1 MIMKRI
7 LLFLLLTISIY
18 GNMAADGTTAAQIN
32 LQHKKHGGPRADDP
46 VVETEAFIDY
56 FEHVIII
63 DGGDD
68 VSYYEVEITSAI
80 NGYYELFTLVNG
92 TYDTFDVSS
101 LSAGSHTISITSPFG
116 DVYEGTFTTY

>member
-1 MIMKRI
+1 MKRI
-7 LLFLLLTISIY
+7 FFFFFFVISIY
-18 GNMAADGTTAAQIN
+18 GNMAADGTAAAQIN
-32 LQHKKHGGPRADDP
+32 LQHKKLGGPRADDP
-46 VVETEAFIDY
+46 VVEPEAFIDY

-80 NGYYELFTLVNG
+80 NGYYELYTLVNG

-101 LSAGSHTISITSPFG
+101 LAAGSHIITITSPLG

>member
-1 MIMKRI
+1 
-7 LLFLLLTISIY
+7 
-18 GNMAADGTTAAQIN
+18 MAADGTTAAQIN

-46 VVETEAFIDY
+46 VVEPEAFIDY

-116 DVYEGTFTTY
+116 DVYEGTFTTF

>member
-1 MIMKRI
+1 MKRI

-46 VVETEAFIDY
+46 VVEPEAFIDY

>member
-1 MIMKRI
+1 MKRI
-7 LLFLLLTISIY
+7 FLILLFVISIY
-18 GNMAADGTTAAQIN
+18 GNMAADGTAAAQIN
-32 LQHKKHGGPRADDP
+32 LQHTKHGGPRADNP
-46 VVETEAFIDY
+46 VVEPEAFINY

-80 NGYYELFTLVNG
+80 NGYYELYTLVNG

-101 LSAGSHTISITSPFG
+101 LAAGSHIITITSPLG

>member
-1 MIMKRI
+1 
-7 LLFLLLTISIY
+7 
-18 GNMAADGTTAAQIN
+18 MAADGTAAAQIN
-32 LQHKKHGGPRADDP
+32 LQHKKLGGPRADDP
-46 VVETEAFIDY
+46 VVEPEAFIDY

-80 NGYYELFTLVNG
+80 NGYYELYTLVNG

-101 LSAGSHTISITSPFG
+101 LAAGSHIITITSPLG

>member
-1 MIMKRI
+1 
-7 LLFLLLTISIY
+7 
-18 GNMAADGTTAAQIN
+18 MAADGTTAAQIN

-46 VVETEAFIDY
+46 VVEPEAFIDY

-101 LSAGSHTISITSPFG
+101 LSAGSHAISITSPFG
-116 DVYEGTFTTY
+116 EVYEGTFTTY

>member
-1 MIMKRI
+1 MKRI

-46 VVETEAFIDY
+46 VVEPEAFIDY

-80 NGYYELFTLVNG
+80 NGYYELFILVNG

-101 LSAGSHTISITSPFG
+101 LSAGSHAISITSPFG

>member
-1 MIMKRI
+1 MKRLILI
-7 LLFLLLTISIY
+7 LLFTVSIY
-18 GNMAADGTTAAQIN
+18 GNLAADGTAAAQIN
-32 LQHKKHGGPRADDP
+32 LQHRKHGAPRADNP
-46 VVETEAFIDY
+46 VVEPEAFIDY
-56 FEHVIII
+56 FEQVIII

-80 NGYYELFTLVNG
+80 NGYYELYTLVNG

-101 LSAGSHTISITSPFG
+101 LAAGSHIITITSPLG

>member
-7 LLFLLLTISIY
+7 FLILLFVISIY
-18 GNMAADGTTAAQIN
+18 GNMAADGTAAAQIN
-32 LQHKKHGGPRADDP
+32 LQHKKLGGPRADDP
-46 VVETEAFIDY
+46 VVEPEAFIDY

-80 NGYYELFTLVNG
+80 NGYYEL
-92 TYDTFDVSS
+92 TFDVSS
-101 LSAGSHTISITSPFG
+101 LAAGSHIITITSPLG

>member
-1 MIMKRI
+1 MKRI

-46 VVETEAFIDY
+46 VVEPEAFIDY

-68 VSYYEVEITSAI
+68 VSYYEVEITSTI